1 MVGNGTNIRIHCIDK
16 QRATQIS
23 RFDSKNYKPQQLI
36 IGCRFGGT
44 LYIIHISNKKHYKFI
59 SVRNEALQSFCY
71 FSVNSIDFLD
81 NRVYNINRI
90 LDIRE
95 LEVSLVARVKFQ
107 TLTEQM
113 FYTLLCLK
121 DECYGMDILDRV
133 PAMTNQRV
141 NVGSGTLY
149 TLLEQ
154 FLDAEMIQETK
165 VEGRRRSY
173 ILTDK
178 GREMLEKECARLTA
192 QLADYHMI
200 FGKEEI

>member
-1 MVGNGTNIRIHCIDK
+1 MA
-16 QRATQIS
+16 RA
-23 RFDSKNYKPQQLI
+23 
-36 IGCRFGGT
+36 
-44 LYIIHISNKKHYKFI
+44 
-59 SVRNEALQSFCY
+59 
-71 FSVNSIDFLD
+71 
-81 NRVYNINRI
+81 
-90 LDIRE
+90 
-95 LEVSLVARVKFQ
+95 KFQ

-121 DECYGMDILDRV
+121 EECYGMDILDRV

-154 FLDAEMIQETK
+154 FLEAEMIRETK

-178 GREMLEKECARLTA
+178 GREMLEKECVRLAA
-192 QLADYHMI
+192 QLADYQLI
-200 FGKEEI
+200 FGKEEV